1 MINIL
6 MTKSV
11 DFSIFSKEYFF
22 IKSHDFLSIKYSK
35 LYKKPILNNQLIFTS
50 YNGVKGFLYNFEY
63 SSFQKKIYVV
73 GEKTFFFL
81 KKHFPYC
88 FLLKKNYLQDIIEEI
103 MKIRSNQYY
112 DWFCGNK
119 NILDIN
125 FFKKKNIN
133 RYEVYQTFLTPRKIK
148 NLSDYH
154 GIIFFSPSGV
164 QSFFSKNKIQHN
176 TKTEIFAIGKTTAKF
191 ISNFLDKKI
200 WIPKKPSLKE
210 VFFLVKNFYN
220 GHM

>member
-1 MINIL
+1 

-11 DFSIFSKEYFF
+11 DFSIFSKKYFF
-22 IKSHDFLSIKYSK
+22 IQSYDFLSIKYSK
-35 LYKKPILNNQLIFTS
+35 LYKRPILNNQLIFTS

-63 SSFQKKIYVV
+63 CFFRKKIYVV

-88 FLLKKNYLQDIIEEI
+88 FFFQKDYVQDIIEEI
-103 MKIRSNQYY
+103 IKTKSNQYY

-119 NILDIN
+119 NIFNQDIN
-125 FFKKKNIN
+125 FFKEKNIN
-133 RYEVYQTFLTPRKIK
+133 RYEVYKTFLIPRKIK

-164 QSFFSKNKIQHN
+164 QSFFLNNKIENN

-191 ISNFLDKKI
+191 ISNFLHKKI

-210 VFFLVKNFYN
+210 VFTLVKNFYDVYI
-220 GHM
+220 